1 MAFKTVRMPGLV
13 EVADPGHNGRID
25 VPDHH
30 NMVCILTSAGVEARN
45 IPIPTFV
52 GQVCVL
58 SVDAHGGNIVVNV
71 AGNGNVANADEITF
85 TAASQTARM
94 VGVKLAGALR
104 WRRSQPDRAP
114 DRRRAGRRRPPLAP
128 DHDRPC
134 RPPGVIG
141 G

>member
-1 MAFKTVRMPGLV
+1 MAIKSVRMPGLV
-13 EVADPGHNGRID
+13 EVSDPGNAGAIT

-45 IPIPTFV
+45 MPIPAFV

-104 WRRSQPDRAP
+104 WRLTTTDP
-114 DRRRAGRRRPPLAP
+114 AGLLA
-128 DHDRPC
+128 
-134 RPPGVIG
+134 
-141 G
+141 